1 MKENK
6 DSGTP
11 GAKKAI
17 TCNAVEK
24 SSGQNATNAD
34 GRTWI
39 GGVEDVC
46 TCDGGCDRATVT
58 EAYVEKIIAAGAT
71 FEKYEKPRLAELA
84 NGEVKPIIPGYL
96 LADI

>member
-39 GGVEDVC
+39 GGVEGVF
-46 TCDGGCDRATVT
+46 TGCDRATVT